1 MKIRHYEPY
10 APLRARAYP
19 AIGDQLDAI
28 MKFAAHLQ
36 ASGQALPD
44 EVTSW
49 VAQCHNVKQRYP
61 KPADAAAAPQ
71 GLPESQA

>member
-36 ASGQALPD
+36 ASGQSLPAD
-44 EVTSW
+44 VAQW
-49 VAQCHNVKQRYP
+49 VAQCQDVKLRYP
-61 KPADAAAAPQ
+61 KPATGAAGGTP
-71 GLPESQA
+71 

>member
-28 MKFAAHLQ
+28 MKFAQHLQ
-36 ASGQALPD
+36 SSGQVLPD
-44 EVTSW
+44 EVAQW
-49 VAQCHNVKQRYP
+49 VAQCNHVKQRFP
-61 KPADAAAAPQ
+61 KTVGSGAEP
-71 GLPESQA
+71 LPTA

>member
-44 EVTSW
+44 EVTSLSLI
-49 VAQCHNVKQRYP
+49 HI
-61 KPADAAAAPQ
+61 
-71 GLPESQA
+71 

>member
-36 ASGQALPD
+36 ASGQALPA
-44 EVTSW
+44 EVTQW
-49 VAQCHNVKQRYP
+49 VAQCQGVKQRYP
-61 KPADAAAAPQ
+61 KPVIDAEGGTP
-71 GLPESQA
+71 

>member
-19 AIGDQLDAI
+19 AIGDQLAAI

-49 VAQCHNVKQRYP
+49 VAQCRSVKQRYP
-61 KPADAAAAPQ
+61 KPTDAREA
-71 GLPESQA
+71 QA